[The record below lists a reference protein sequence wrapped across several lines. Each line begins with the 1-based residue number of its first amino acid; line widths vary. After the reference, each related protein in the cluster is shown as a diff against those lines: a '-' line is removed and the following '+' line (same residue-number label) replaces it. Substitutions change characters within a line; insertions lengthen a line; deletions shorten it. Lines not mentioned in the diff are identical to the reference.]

1 MGFKK
6 IDITFSQAAGK
17 VGANILYIVA
27 SRASADS
34 SISLISDSTGV
45 SIGTFQASS
54 TVNGTAENI
63 YNAIVTNVN
72 AYSVFGPTEVA
83 YNGTD
88 TVSLSILDESVTSL
102 TATTS
107 GDWAGSS
114 STTVTT
120 LNTEDVYSTDKKI
133 NVRSPYMFEATSVGG
148 TDVVSSAS
156 LDIYVYNGTRFS
168 DRPTEPT
175 YRIISAAPKNDSTS
189 IYFNVSEYAKDFF
202 INHINT
208 SLYESTNYFIDVFPS
223 IIVDGVQISRDPE
236 FFTGFYGYGYFEDGS
251 NPQNDSGLLQSNYK
265 ILKLDDAEV
274 VVPVDTSKTTQVTY
288 ELDGQLVYTKSISSS
303 TLSNSQIAYVTSA
316 ETLSHDFENR
326 VLNDDGIFEG
336 SQCLSEF
343 EDDFTLFDFD
353 TIYIDTDD
361 EVIKVDVENIQE
373 CKYEPILLTFINKFG
388 AIQKIWFFKNNSLS
402 MDTESDSF
410 RRNTITNGGYE
421 STEHQYK
428 NLFKSGRE
436 SITINSGFYPESFND
451 VFREIMLS
459 EDVWVYYNENNLP
472 VNISNSDIRFKTR
485 LDDKLIEYKLD
496 CEFAFDKIQNIT

>member
-1 MGFKK
+1 MGFQK
-6 IDITFSQAAGK
+6 IAITFSQAAQK
-17 VGANILYIVA
+17 ATANILYIA
-27 SRASADS
+27 TSNDR
-34 SISLISDSTGV
+34 SISLISDTVGASTG
-45 SIGTFQASS
+45 TFEGSA

-63 YNAIVTNVN
+63 YNAIVRDLN
-72 AYSVFGPTEVA
+72 ASNVFGPTEVE

-88 TVSLSILDESVTSL
+88 TVSISILDESVTSV

-107 GDWAGSS
+107 GNFAGST
-114 STTVTT
+114 STTTST
-120 LNTEDVYSTDKKI
+120 LNTEDVYDADKKI

-168 DRPTEPT
+168 NRPTSPT

-236 FFTGFYGYGYFEDGS
+236 FFTGFYGYGYFEDGA
-251 NPQNDSGLLQSNYK
+251 NPQNDSGLLQTNYK

-274 VVPVDTSKTTQVTY
+274 VIPVDTSKATQVTY
-288 ELDGQLVYTKSISSS
+288 ELNGQLVYTKAISSS
-303 TLSNSQIAYVTSA
+303 VSSVSQIGYVTSA
-316 ETLSHDFENR
+316 DVLSHDFEKR
-326 VLNDDGIFEG
+326 VLNDEGIFEG
-336 SQCLSEF
+336 SQCLSQF
-343 EDDFTLFDFD
+343 ENDFSLFDFD
-353 TIYIDTDD
+353 TIYIDTDN
-361 EVIKVDVENIQE
+361 EVIKVDVENIYE
-373 CKYEPILLTFINKFG
+373 CKYEPILLSFINKFG
-388 AIQKIWFFKNNSLS
+388 AIQKLWFFKNNSVS
-402 MDTESDSF
+402 MNTESKSF
-410 RRNTITNGGYE
+410 RRNTIINGGYE

-428 NLFKSGRE
+428 NLFKNGKE
-436 SITINSGFYPESFND
+436 SITINSGFYPESFNE

-459 EDVWVYYNENNLP
+459 EDVWIYYNEENLP
-472 VNISNSDIRFKTR
+472 VNIKNSDIKFKTR

>member
-1 MGFKK
+1 MGFQK
-6 IDITFSQAAGK
+6 IAITFSQAAQK
-17 VGANILYIVA
+17 ATANILYIA
-27 SRASADS
+27 TSNDR
-34 SISLISDSTGV
+34 SISLISDTVGASTG
-45 SIGTFQASS
+45 TFEGSA

-63 YNAIVTNVN
+63 YNAIVRDLN
-72 AYSVFGPTEVA
+72 ASNVFGPTEVE
-83 YNGTD
+83 YNGTN
-88 TVSLSILDESVTSL
+88 TVSISILDESVTSV

-107 GDWAGSS
+107 GNFAGST
-114 STTVTT
+114 STTTST
-120 LNTEDVYSTDKKI
+120 LNTEDVYDADKKI

-168 DRPTEPT
+168 NRPTSPT

-236 FFTGFYGYGYFEDGS
+236 FFTGFYGYGYFEDGA
-251 NPQNDSGLLQSNYK
+251 NPQNDSGLLQTNYK

-274 VVPVDTSKTTQVTY
+274 VIPVDTSKATQVTY
-288 ELDGQLVYTKSISSS
+288 ELNGQLVYTKAISSS
-303 TLSNSQIAYVTSA
+303 VSSVSQIGYVTSA
-316 ETLSHDFENR
+316 DVLSHDFEKR
-326 VLNDDGIFEG
+326 VLNDEGIFEG
-336 SQCLSEF
+336 SQCLSQF
-343 EDDFTLFDFD
+343 ENDFSLFDFD
-353 TIYIDTDD
+353 TIYIDTDN
-361 EVIKVDVENIQE
+361 EVIKVDVENIYE
-373 CKYEPILLTFINKFG
+373 CKYEPILLSFINKFG
-388 AIQKIWFFKNNSLS
+388 AIQKLWFFKNNSVS
-402 MDTESDSF
+402 MNTESKSF
-410 RRNTITNGGYE
+410 RRNTIINGGYE

-428 NLFKSGRE
+428 NLFKNGKE
-436 SITINSGFYPESFND
+436 SITINSGFYPESFNE

-459 EDVWVYYNENNLP
+459 EDVWIYYNEENLP
-472 VNISNSDIRFKTR
+472 VNIKNSDIKFKTR

>member
-1 MGFKK
+1 MGFQK
-6 IDITFSQAAGK
+6 IAITFSQAAQK
-17 VGANILYIVA
+17 ATANILYIA
-27 SRASADS
+27 TSNDR
-34 SISLISDSTGV
+34 SISLISDTVGASTG
-45 SIGTFQASS
+45 TFEGSA

-63 YNAIVTNVN
+63 YNAIVRDLN
-72 AYSVFGPTEVA
+72 ASNVFGPTEVE
-83 YNGTD
+83 YNGTN
-88 TVSLSILDESVTSL
+88 TVSISILDESVTSV

-107 GDWAGSS
+107 GNFAGST
-114 STTVTT
+114 STTTST
-120 LNTEDVYSTDKKI
+120 LNTEDVYDADKKI

-168 DRPTEPT
+168 NRPTSPT

-236 FFTGFYGYGYFEDGS
+236 FFTGFYGYGYFEDGA
-251 NPQNDSGLLQSNYK
+251 NPQNDSGLLQTNYK

-274 VVPVDTSKTTQVTY
+274 VIPVDTSKATQVTY
-288 ELDGQLVYTKSISSS
+288 ELNGQLVYTKAISSS
-303 TLSNSQIAYVTSA
+303 VSSVSQIGYVTSA
-316 ETLSHDFENR
+316 DVLSHDFEKR
-326 VLNDDGIFEG
+326 VLNDEGIFEG
-336 SQCLSEF
+336 SQCLSQF
-343 EDDFTLFDFD
+343 ENDFSLFDFD
-353 TIYIDTDD
+353 TIYIDTDN
-361 EVIKVDVENIQE
+361 EVIKVDVENIYE
-373 CKYEPILLTFINKFG
+373 CKYEPILLSFINKFG
-388 AIQKIWFFKNNSLS
+388 AIQKLWFFKNNSVS
-402 MDTESDSF
+402 MNTESKSF
-410 RRNTITNGGYE
+410 RRNTIINGGYE

-428 NLFKSGRE
+428 NLFKHGKE
-436 SITINSGFYPESFND
+436 SITINSGFYPESFNE

-459 EDVWVYYNENNLP
+459 EDVWIYYNEENLP
-472 VNISNSDIRFKTR
+472 VNIKNSDIKFKTR

>member
-1 MGFKK
+1 MGFQK
-6 IDITFSQAAGK
+6 IAITFSQAAQK
-17 VGANILYIVA
+17 ATANILYIA
-27 SRASADS
+27 TSNDR
-34 SISLISDSTGV
+34 SISLISDEVGISTG
-45 SIGTFQASS
+45 TFEGSA

-63 YNAIVTNVN
+63 YNAIVRDLN
-72 AYSVFGPTEVA
+72 ASNVFGPTEVE

-88 TVSLSILDESVTSL
+88 TVSISVLDEGVTSI

-107 GDWAGSS
+107 GSFAGSS
-114 STTVTT
+114 STTTST
-120 LNTEDVYSTDKKI
+120 LNTGDVYDADKKI

-168 DRPTEPT
+168 NRPTSPT

-251 NPQNDSGLLQSNYK
+251 NPQNDSGLLQTNYK

-274 VVPVDTSKTTQVTY
+274 VIPVDTSKATQVTY
-288 ELDGQLVYTKSISSS
+288 ELNGQLVYTKAISSS
-303 TLSNSQIAYVTSA
+303 VSSVSQIGYVTSA
-316 ETLSHDFENR
+316 DVLSHDFEKR
-326 VLNDDGIFEG
+326 VLNDEGIFEG
-336 SQCLSEF
+336 SQCLSQF
-343 EDDFTLFDFD
+343 ENDFSLFDFD
-353 TIYIDTDD
+353 TIYIDTDN
-361 EVIKVDVENIQE
+361 EVIKVDVENIYE
-373 CKYEPILLTFINKFG
+373 CKYEPILLSFINKFG
-388 AIQKIWFFKNNSLS
+388 AIQKLWFFKNNSVS
-402 MDTESDSF
+402 MNTESKSF
-410 RRNTITNGGYE
+410 RRNTIINGGYE

-428 NLFKSGRE
+428 NLFKHGKE
-436 SITINSGFYPESFND
+436 SITINSGFYPESFNE

-459 EDVWVYYNENNLP
+459 EDVWIYYNEENLP
-472 VNISNSDIRFKTR
+472 VNIKNSDIKFKTR